1 MKKMIYA
8 LALISMVYAQKH
20 NINQRAFTN
29 SEFKNSTTDS
39 RGLSIPKTLSYQG
52 LLTKENGS
60 PVVDGAYTITF
71 RFYTALTGGDMIW
84 EEIQEINIYGGIIC
98 GNIG

>member
-39 RGLSIPKTLSYQG
+39 RGLSIPKTL
-52 LLTKENGS
+52 LLYFDNFLIRFDPTNPEEPVTKILSFLEN
-60 PVVDGAYTITF
+60 IKK
-71 RFYTALTGGDMIW
+71 IKK
-84 EEIQEINIYGGIIC
+84 
-98 GNIG
+98 

>member
-39 RGLSIPKTLSYQG
+39 RGLSIPKHYPIRDS
-52 LLTKENGS
+52 
-60 PVVDGAYTITF
+60 
-71 RFYTALTGGDMIW
+71 
-84 EEIQEINIYGGIIC
+84 
-98 GNIG
+98 